1 MAGED
6 GMDWGVFQL
15 PKSWFRVGGEALGV
29 ISRGFRH
36 APA

>member
-15 PKSWFRVGGEALGV
+15 AESWFRVGGEALGV
-29 ISRGFRH
+29 ITRVCRH
-36 APA
+36 APT